1 MLTAP
6 WILCQVRRAKLW
18 IRWFLTGEKV
28 NVYPWGLWED
38 YAFVSE
44 YRENVIKWERM
55 YGNLLLE
62 FLKSRKAAQKMGKGQ
77 KSMNR

>member
-1 MLTAP
+1 M
-6 WILCQVRRAKLW
+6 
-18 IRWFLTGEKV
+18 

-44 YRENVIKWERM
+44 YRGNVIKWERM

-62 FLKSRKAAQKMGKGQ
+62 LLKSRKAAQKMGKGQ
-77 KSMNR
+77 KSMNRRFNVSCIHWKTFTYYKKHFFKD